1 MEQTQSPKILVY
13 EMSKRL
19 RLAPKDFAARLGVT
33 FISIN
38 HWENAKSQ
46 PSKMV
51 MKLLKGLLLEMG
63 DRGGVKTLAR
73 MAVISALRVR
83 PFLWARCCRRWVS
96 WSSS

>member
-13 EMSKRL
+13 EMHKRL
-19 RLAPKDFAARLGVT
+19 RLTQKDFAARLGVT

-46 PSKMV
+46 PSKMA

-63 DRGGVKTLAR
+63 DRGSDLLNQYFAPN
-73 MAVISALRVR
+73 L
-83 PFLWARCCRRWVS
+83 
-96 WSSS
+96 